1 MTSECDRCAG
11 TPGWEPAEAG
21 GVTRLR
27 RCGCWTAAHASAPS
41 VPREFRDAR
50 WSTWRSTANNRHAL
64 EAAQAFLRAGEDG
77 RDLLLCGPVGAGK
90 TRLACTVLNES
101 WWTGERSMAFA
112 RVPLLL
118 HRLRPQAV
126 LDNSETFDRLAAA
139 RLLVLDDLGSE
150 RDAATDYTRRTL
162 LMLYEARHDAG
173 RRTVWTSNKRPSE
186 IAAFMGDDR
195 LSSRIVGRSE
205 VVGLEGPDWRLADRD
220 SLAST
225 QHAQG
230 VVSTL
235 ASRRAQVEG
244 LTR

>member
-1 MTSECDRCAG
+1 MTTECGRCGG
-11 TPGWEPAEAG
+11 TPGWEPVEVE

-41 VPREFRDAR
+41 VPREFREAR
-50 WSTWRSTANNRHAL
+50 WATWRRTAENRHAL
-64 EAAQAFLRAGEDG
+64 AAAQAFLRGGEDG
-77 RDLLLCGPVGAGK
+77 RDLLLCGPVGTGK

-101 WWTGERSMAFA
+101 WRLGERSMAFA

-118 HRLRPQAV
+118 YRLRPQAA
-126 LDNSETFDRLAAA
+126 LEISETFDRLVAAKLA
-139 RLLVLDDLGSE
+139 VLDDLGSE

-195 LSSRIVGRSE
+195 LSSRLVGRCD
-205 VVGLEGPDWRLADRD
+205 VVGLEGRDWRLLARDAPAPDRRTD
-220 SLAST
+220 MGPALA
-225 QHAQG
+225 G
-230 VVSTL
+230 
-235 ASRRAQVEG
+235 AQVEG
-244 LTR
+244 LGR

>member
-1 MTSECDRCAG
+1 MTTECGRCAG
-11 TPGWEPAEAG
+11 TPGWEPVEVD

-41 VPREFRDAR
+41 VPREFREAG
-50 WSTWRSTANNRHAL
+50 WATWRRTAENRHAL
-64 EAAQAFLRAGEDG
+64 AAAQAFLRGGEDG
-77 RDLLLCGPVGAGK
+77 RDLLLCGPVGTGK

-101 WWTGERSMAFA
+101 WRLGERSMAFT

-118 HRLRPQAV
+118 YRLRPQAA
-126 LDNSETFDRLAAA
+126 LETSETFDRLAAA
-139 RLLVLDDLGSE
+139 TLAVLDDLGSE

-195 LSSRIVGRSE
+195 LSSRLVGRCD
-205 VVGLEGPDWRLADRD
+205 VVGLEGRDWRLVARDAPAWDRRTD
-220 SLAST
+220 MGPALA
-225 QHAQG
+225 G
-230 VVSTL
+230 
-235 ASRRAQVEG
+235 AQVENLG
-244 LTR
+244 R

>member
-1 MTSECDRCAG
+1 MTTECERCAG
-11 TPGWEPAEAG
+11 TPGWEPVEVD
-21 GVTRLR
+21 GVTRLG

-50 WSTWRSTANNRHAL
+50 WSTWRRTADSRHAL

-77 RDLLLCGPVGAGK
+77 RDLLLCGPVGTGK
-90 TRLACTVLNES
+90 TRLACTLLNE
-101 WWTGERSMAFA
+101 WWRTGERSMAFA

-118 HRLRPQAV
+118 YRLRPQAAS
-126 LDNSETFDRLAAA
+126 DSSETFDRLVAA

-186 IAAFMGDDR
+186 IAVFMGDDR

-205 VVGLEGPDWRLADRD
+205 VVGLEGPDWRLAQRTAPAPDRRAA
-220 SLAST
+220 LASA
-225 QHAQG
+225 HGEG
-230 VVSTL
+230 V
-235 ASRRAQVEG
+235 SR
-244 LTR
+244 

>member
-1 MTSECDRCAG
+1 MTTECERCAG
-11 TPGWEPAEAG
+11 TPGWEPVEVE

-50 WSTWRSTANNRHAL
+50 WSTWRPTADSRHAL

-77 RDLLLCGPVGAGK
+77 RDLLLCGPVGTGK
-90 TRLACTVLNES
+90 TRLACTLLNES
-101 WWTGERSMAFA
+101 WRTGERSMAFA

-118 HRLRPQAV
+118 YRLRPQAA
-126 LDNSETFDRLAAA
+126 LETSETFDRLVAS

-186 IAAFMGDDR
+186 IAVFMGDDR

-205 VVGLEGPDWRLADRD
+205 VVGLEGRDWRLAERD
-220 SLAST
+220 AV
-225 QHAQG
+225 A
-230 VVSTL
+230 
-235 ASRRAQVEG
+235 AARRAGIGPALSGAQLEG
-244 LTR
+244 LGR

>member
-1 MTSECDRCAG
+1 MTTECERCAG
-11 TPGWEPAEAG
+11 TPGWEPVEVE

-50 WSTWRSTANNRHAL
+50 WSTWRRTAANRHAL
-64 EAAQAFLRAGEDG
+64 DAAQAFLRGGEDG
-77 RDLLLCGPVGAGK
+77 RDLLLCGPVGTGK

-101 WWTGERSMAFA
+101 WRLGERSMAFA

-118 HRLRPQAV
+118 YRLRPQAA
-126 LDNSETFDRLAAA
+126 LETSETFDRLVAAQ
-139 RLLVLDDLGSE
+139 LVVLDDLGSE

-173 RRTVWTSNKRPSE
+173 RRTAWTSNKRPSE

-195 LSSRIVGRSE
+195 LSSRIVGRCD
-205 VVGLEGPDWRLADRD
+205 VVGLEGRDWRLLARDAPAPDRRANMGPA
-220 SLAST
+220 LA
-225 QHAQG
+225 G
-230 VVSTL
+230 
-235 ASRRAQVEG
+235 AQVEG
-244 LTR
+244 LGR